1 MSHPPEVLV
10 AQWQSR
16 VRCNCTVLSSSAV
29 QDCFFFSFLCNCFS
43 CFLNCQDHS
52 NITLQPFLSRR
63 IFKFYYQKLS
73 LLREVIHRLSLG
85 IVCIEQLCT
94 LFFISKWVLY
104 IFLRKKSFKSQLDV
118 KFWTSTENIPQF

>member
-1 MSHPPEVLV
+1 MSYPPEVLV

-29 QDCFFFSFLCNCFS
+29 QDCFFFSFLCNGFS

-63 IFKFYYQKLS
+63 IFKSYYQKLS